1 MKNKR
6 TEPMTRE
13 EFLRKHKRNLKKMKE
28 EKKFIRDFLIGLFSI
43 LFVGYPTLY
52 LLLAIANTFR

>member
-28 EKKFIRDFLIGLFSI
+28 ERKELKDFLIDIFFLI
-43 LFVGYPTLY
+43 VVGYPTLY